1 MRQYKK
7 GLHSLLLGI
16 LVICAA
22 SGTVSAVQ
30 SSSAHYGVDETFFG
44 SGGELNACSS
54 NYCSKQTAGETAV
67 GNSSSASYQIQAG
80 NNTAR
85 DNSLEMIV
93 PVANINVGQLTT
105 TSTKVASAT
114 FSVKSYLA
122 SGYVVRTSSPGPTNA
137 SHVLS
142 LLTAAANSSTGT
154 EQFGMNLVANG
165 CPSNTTPSGFDGHGG
180 CNGGLGANPSQAP
193 DSTFSHGDAAPGY
206 NTADA
211 YQYNDSDIIASSSQS
226 SGETDYTISYLF
238 NISGVTPGGTYTMRQ
253 SLVATATF

>member
-7 GLHSLLLGI
+7 GLHVLLLGI
-16 LVICAA
+16 LVVFAA

-44 SGGELNACSS
+44 SGGELNACSTS
-54 NYCSKQTAGETAV
+54 YCSKQTAGETAV

-80 NNTAR
+80 NNTDR

-105 TSTKVASAT
+105 TSTKVAHAL

-122 SGYVVRTSSPGPTNA
+122 SGYVVQTHSPGPQNG
-137 SHVLS
+137 SHVLQ
-142 LLTAAANSSTGT
+142 LLSSPTASSTGT
-154 EQFGMNLVANG
+154 EQFGINLVANS

-180 CNGGLGANPSQAP
+180 CSGVLGANPAQVP
-193 DSTFSHGDAAPGY
+193 DNSFSFGHAETGY
-206 NTADA
+206 DTADV
-211 YQYNDSDIIASSSQS
+211 YQYHDSGIIARSDSS

-238 NISGVTPGGTYTMRQ
+238 NISGVTPGGTYTMAQ
-253 SLVATATF
+253 DLVATSTF